1 MTIYL
6 LEMGLI
12 GILAPII
19 GVERDK
25 SSRRSYIVV
34 VCIVLMAVAGL
45 RSYSVG
51 VDTLQ
56 YWNAYITAWADHSW
70 YEGGFLWLLR
80 ALNSISQNPQLLI
93 FASSAMMTMCVGYAI
108 NRFDCNPVLAFF
120 LYVSLL
126 AYATFMNLMRQG
138 LAAAIIIAA
147 LPWLAEK
154 KYLRFSVAVLVGA
167 TFHST
172 AISMLMLVP
181 ASFIK
186 PSKKI
191 VAGYFAA
198 ALLLAIS
205 PNFVWSFIERI
216 FDKYS
221 TYGTSAWSGA
231 NTLAAPIMTLMD
243 VLLVVVSYRLGS
255 CSENSKS
262 GELVLF
268 HGSMLQ
274 ILFQFLACFIN
285 IFQRLT
291 TYTSFFLVLYVALR
305 FRRADTKM
313 KFLIMYL
320 IYGLTAAF
328 FVVIMIYRPQWHGV
342 VPYSFFWQQ

>member
-1 MTIYL
+1 
-6 LEMGLI
+6 MGLI
-12 GILAPII
+12 CILAPII

-25 SSRRSYIVV
+25 TSRKSYILAI
-34 VCIVLMAVAGL
+34 CAVLITVAGL

-70 YEGGFLWLLR
+70 YEDGFLWLLR

-93 FASSAMMTMCVGYAI
+93 FTSSATMTMCAGYAI
-108 NRFDCNPVLAFF
+108 YHFDCNPVLAFF

-126 AYATFMNLMRQG
+126 TYATFMNLMRQG
-138 LAAAIIIAA
+138 LAASIIVGA

-154 KYLRFSVAVLVGA
+154 KHFRFSVAVLIGA
-167 TFHST
+167 MFHST
-172 AISMLMLVP
+172 AISMLVLVP
-181 ASFIK
+181 ASLIR
-186 PSKKI
+186 PTKKI
-191 VAGYFAA
+191 VSGYVVA

-205 PNFVWSFIERI
+205 PDFIWSFIGRT

-221 TYGTSAWSGA
+221 TYGASAWSGS

-243 VLLVVVSYRLGS
+243 IMLMSASCKFGT
-255 CSENSKS
+255 CSESVDS
-262 GELVLF
+262 EEVVLF

-291 TYTSFFLVLYVALR
+291 TYTSFFLTLYVALR
-305 FRRADTKM
+305 FRRADTKI
-313 KFLIMYL
+313 KFLFMYL
-320 IYGLTAAF
+320 ICGFTAVF
-328 FVVIMIYRPQWHGV
+328 FVVIMLYRPEWHGV
-342 VPYSFFWQQ
+342 VPFSFFWQQ